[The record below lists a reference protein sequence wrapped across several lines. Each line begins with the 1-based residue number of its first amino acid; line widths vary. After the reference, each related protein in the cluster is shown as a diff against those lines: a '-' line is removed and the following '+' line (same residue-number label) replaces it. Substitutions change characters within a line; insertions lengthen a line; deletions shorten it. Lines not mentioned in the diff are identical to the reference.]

1 MGLTRLCG
9 GIVFVAATT
18 LNSAYAIH
26 KGMRAGKTLALLFLG
41 ASISVIISFLVFP
54 MALTPDATQA
64 DPVPGFFPLPLT
76 LVFALIRARGPSIAA
91 RILLPSAALFAPI
104 GLLLPTLEPSDT
116 NNARRAMRYLAIPL
130 AIEACRLLECLC
142 VGSFYKTVS
151 TDSVLLAAM
160 AIGVGYMC
168 NRLIWLTYTM
178 LKTMGRRAV
187 LGGQGQQGDRS

>member
-18 LNSAYAIH
+18 LSSAYAIH
-26 KGMRAGKTLALLFLG
+26 KSMGAGKTLALLFLG
-41 ASISVIISFLVFP
+41 ASVSAIVSFLVFP

-64 DPVPGFFPLPLT
+64 DPIPGFFPLPLT
-76 LVFALIRARGPSIAA
+76 LVFALVKTRDPSIAA

-116 NNARRAMRYLAIPL
+116 SIARRAVRCLAIPL

-151 TDSVLLAAM
+151 TDSILLAAI
-160 AIGVGYMC
+160 AIGAGYMC
-168 NRLIWLTYTM
+168 NRLIWLAYNM
-178 LKTMGRRAV
+178 LRTIRRRAV
-187 LGGQGQQGDRS
+187 LGGQGQRGDQS